1 MSSIPAVIVWAGL
14 TMVATIGAV
23 TITALNIKEKIS
35 AATLASGV
43 AAATMC
49 GFTVSITAG
58 LGVSAVA
65 LILVSLLMGY
75 EG

>member
-1 MSSIPAVIVWAGL
+1 
-14 TMVATIGAV
+14 MVATIGV
-23 TITALNIKEKIS
+23 VITTALSLKEKIS
-35 AATLASGV
+35 AATLVSGV

-49 GFTVSITAG
+49 GFTVSVTVG
-58 LGVSAVA
+58 LGISAAA